1 MFIAGRRNRTRG
13 ILVSGFRTKLNAES
27 QPEESVPLFLKVE
40 CYAGYKPDERP
51 LRFSFISTGDS
62 GSESSAVRGKPTYQ
76 VAEVID
82 RWYGPD
88 YECFRIRADD
98 HNLYVLRHHLGED
111 SWSLDSYRRDDPA
124 SQPNPFLENSSR
136 RALRIERLS

>member
-98 HNLYVLRHHLGED
+98 TIYTYFATTLARIAG
-111 SWSLDSYRRDDPA
+111 A
-124 SQPNPFLENSSR
+124 SIPIVATILLPSR
-136 RALRIERLS
+136 THS